1 MKSRHRITDN
11 PTYAGVT
18 PKPLSPACHDG
29 SHMIDIQCSTCGNI
43 DHLHET
49 VLANIPKN
57 AIIGCRCQACKYV
70 NPLEAKQLRAG
81 FADMRKRGWIA

>member
-57 AIIGCRCQACKYV
+57 AIIGCRCQACHYV

-81 FADMRKRGWIA
+81 FAEMRKRGWIA